1 MLKINLILC
10 IICIFCMCSC
20 KQENDKKASDT
31 ESFLDSKG
39 IDTTIAPGDN
49 YFRYTNEKWLKETS
63 IPPTEIGA
71 GSFFDL
77 QTKSEK
83 ALLEVCQ
90 SAAGIVNAPV
100 GSLEQKVGDMYL
112 SIMDTIA
119 IEKKGYSPLQP
130 IFDKIAALKNTRDLI
145 QYVCEQN
152 INGNDVLINFGV
164 NADDK
169 NVTKNIAQFFQGGLG
184 LPDRDYYFRKEA
196 ATISIQNAYKDFLKQ
211 IFILTGDDST
221 RARANAESVF
231 NLESKIAAGHFTNV
245 ELRDPQKNYN
255 KMGASELQR
264 MSPGLDWNLIKSGLL
279 LKTDSIMIAQPF
291 FFTSLDKLIKTTPID
306 TWKPY
311 FKAHTIKNAY
321 NSLSKPFAQAGFE
334 FFDKKLSGREQPEPR
349 WKYAVNVIDSRMG
362 ELAGQLY
369 VRKNFDQNA
378 KERMMSL
385 IDGLQK
391 SYESRIK
398 SLDWMS
404 ESTKAKALEKL
415 ATITRKIGFPD
426 NWRKYDSLVITKDN
440 YFQNRINTSRYEFN
454 RAIAKVDQ
462 PVDRSEWQM
471 TPPTVNAGYDPT
483 KNEIIFPAGILQ
495 PPFFNALADDAIN
508 YGGIG
513 MVIGHELTHGFDDQG
528 RQYDKD
534 GNLKDWWSKEDADKF
549 KAITDKIVAQY
560 SKYIPIDS
568 LTLNGELTLG
578 ENIADIGGLAIA
590 YDAFKMTP
598 QGKSNEKIDGLT
610 PDQRFFMSYS
620 TIWRIK
626 MKDEFM
632 RQIIHTDVH
641 SPAEYRVIG
650 PLSNHTPFYNAY
662 GLTESNRMWRSV
674 KDRIKVW

>member
-1 MLKINLILC
+1 MKIQLFKCLV
-10 IICIFCMCSC
+10 CIFLICSC
-20 KQENDKKASDT
+20 KNGQETDT
-31 ESFLDSKG
+31 SRKEAFLDING

-49 YFRYTNEKWLKETS
+49 YFRYINEKWINETS

-90 SAAGIVNAPV
+90 AAASIEGAPM
-100 GSLEQKVGDMYL
+100 GSLEQKVGDMYM
-112 SIMDTIA
+112 SIMDTIS
-119 IEKKGYSPLQP
+119 IEAKGYSPLQP
-130 IFDKIAALKNTRDLI
+130 IFNKISSLKNTDDLI
-145 QYVCEQN
+145 LYVCEQN

-184 LPDRDYYFRKEA
+184 LPDRDYYFRKDEA
-196 ATISIQNAYKDFLKQ
+196 TLSIQRAYKEFLNK
-211 IFILTGDDST
+211 IFSLTGDDST
-221 RARANAESVF
+221 KAKANAESVF

-255 KMGASELQR
+255 KMGASQLQK
-264 MSPGLDWNLIKSGLL
+264 MSPGLDWNLIKAGLL
-279 LKTDSIMIAQPF
+279 LKTDSVMIAQPAF
-291 FFTSLDKLIKTTPID
+291 FSSLDKLINSTPID

-311 FKAHTIKNAY
+311 FKAHTIKNSY
-321 NSLSKPFAQAGFE
+321 NSLSKAFAQAGFE
-334 FFDKKLSGREQPEPR
+334 FFDKTLSGREQPEPR
-349 WKYAVNVIDSRMG
+349 WKYAVNVVDSRIG

-369 VRKNFDQNA
+369 VKKNFDQKA

-391 SYESRIK
+391 SYENRIK

-404 ESTKAKALEKL
+404 EATKDKALEKL
-415 ATITRKIGFPD
+415 ASITRKIGFPD
-426 NWRKYDSLVITKDN
+426 TWRKYDSLVITRDN
-440 YFQNRINTSRYEFN
+440 YFQNRINTSRYEFF
-454 RAIAKVDQ
+454 RAIAKVDK

-495 PPFFNALADDAIN
+495 PPFFNANADDAIN

-560 SKYIPIDS
+560 AKYIPIDS
-568 LTLNGELTLG
+568 LPLNGELTLG

-598 QGKSNEKIDGLT
+598 QGKSTEKVDGLT
-610 PDQRFFMSYS
+610 PDQRFFQSYA

-641 SPAEYRVIG
+641 SPAEYRVVG

-662 GLTESNRMWRSV
+662 GLTESNKMW
-674 KDRIKVW
+674 KGAGDRIKVW